1 MQAIPYTD
9 ARNQLARLLDRVT
22 REHQP
27 VLITRRKGE
36 PAVLIALA
44 DFEHWRATSTTCCAA
59 PTRPAACS
67 TPSTRSATAGTASR
81 RTRRRTASTAPVR
94 SREPASPG

>member
-44 DFEHWRATSTTCCAA
+44 DFEHWRHEHYLLR
-59 PTRPAACS
+59 RPDEARRLLD
-67 TPSTRSATAGTASR
+67 PLDEIRDGRHGEPQDPPQDGIDRSGTQ
-81 RTRRRTASTAPVR
+81 P
-94 SREPASPG
+94 

>member
-1 MQAIPYTD
+1 MEAIHYTD

-22 REHQP
+22 REHRP

-44 DFEHWRATSTTCCAA
+44 DFEHWRHEHFLLRRPDDARRLLDALA
-59 PTRPAACS
+59 EIRDGQPPAADE
-67 TPSTRSATAGTASR
+67 
-81 RTRRRTASTAPVR
+81 TAP
-94 SREPASPG
+94 ASDACGSQP